1 MLEVAGGGE
10 FVIRFVVC
18 ALAAWRLTHLVVA
31 EDGPGDLMAKLRRRA
46 GAGFWGRLMDCFY
59 CTSAWIAAPLAL
71 VVAGSYGELLLVWP
85 ALSGAACLLERVTA
99 PPVLMQRGDPESARD

>member
-31 EDGPGDLMAKLRRRA
+31 EDGPGDLMVVR
-46 GAGFWGRLMDCFY
+46 DC
-59 CTSAWIAAPLAL
+59 
-71 VVAGSYGELLLVWP
+71 EE
-85 ALSGAACLLERVTA
+85 GAATA
-99 PPVLMQRGDPESARD
+99 GRKHDDSRSIGSES